1 LFQRTHQVS
10 PELSSEPIPEILEAA
25 SNYLYFMQFI
35 KTVSPDTIR
44 AYQSDLAQAFH
55 FDGEFFSSAVAAGT
69 RLTGRISR
77 LDDTRLLVLCRDA
90 LTRWSKLAPASRNR
104 KTACLKSF
112 LNWLHD
118 ENVIERDLAVHLHA
132 PRAPV
137 RLPHHLSVDEALSL
151 LDSIRRDEEEAGDEK
166 ARLQCVRDLALI
178 LLLYGGGLRVSEA
191 SALQWSQVERNG
203 KVLRILGKGSKER
216 MIALPP
222 LATSALLRMK
232 RTSGHEDFVFGGTG
246 LSTRAAYEIVRSRG
260 ARCGLLKPLH
270 PHALR
275 HSYATH
281 LLSSGANLRTL
292 QELLGHSSLQAT
304 QRYTHLGLDQL
315 ANTLEAFHP
324 LGEEAQGILSA
335 NESRGKR
342 RRS

>member
-1 LFQRTHQVS
+1 MC
-10 PELSSEPIPEILEAA
+10 PELSVEPNQEIHAA
-25 SNYLYFMQFI
+25 TCKYLYFMQFV
-35 KTVSPDTIR
+35 KSVSPDTIR
-44 AYQSDLAQAFH
+44 AYQGDLAQAFH
-55 FDGEFFSSAVAAGT
+55 LEAEFFSAALAEGA
-69 RLTGRISR
+69 RLSGKVNRQNDSSLLSICREALGRWTS
-77 LDDTRLLVLCRDA
+77 
-90 LTRWSKLAPASRNR
+90 LAPASRNR

-118 ENVIERDLAVHLHA
+118 EGAIERDLAVHLHA

-137 RLPHHLSVDEALSL
+137 RLPHHLSVDEALAL
-151 LDSIRRDEEEAGDEK
+151 LDSIRRDEEESLSEK
-166 ARLQCVRDLALI
+166 GRNQCARDLALI

-191 SALQWSQVERNG
+191 CNLRWSQVEDAG
-203 KVLRILGKGSKER
+203 KILRILGKGSQER
-216 MIALPP
+216 LIALPP
-222 LATSALLRMK
+222 LASSAVNRLK
-232 RTSGHEDFVFGGTG
+232 RFLNGGEFVFGEKA

-292 QELLGHSSLQAT
+292 QELLGHRSLQAT

-315 ANTLEAFHP
+315 ASTLESFHP
-324 LGEEAQGILSA
+324 LGQEAQQEALQEQI
-335 NESRGKR
+335 EDSREKKR
-342 RRS
+342 RK